1 MVKKFRFSL
10 RKRNKATALPPS
22 TTQKNVSNSN
32 KKLGKK
38 KIGYELNT
46 APSPSTDE
54 VSLLTNLTGMPPEQ
68 STPDRLRNL
77 GQVAPLLPP
86 NNNQGVA
93 TTLYTGTYSS
103 PPSTPSKDGGMNIN
117 VLDTSVDEISVMTPS
132 GIPSPDKGTNKSGQQ
147 QQRMA
152 PQILNYGEDD
162 DSQDLIVYEDEKSD
176 DYISTADA
184 TPQNTVDIPLPIRLK
199 PTTSSPLFPSSLND
213 NDKKPLSPSKKVSF
227 KKSKR
232 SSLSKAASRKL
243 ISSKSW
249 LTSTKFF
256 ERRVDSAFSTVDV
269 DKSGDVTC
277 EELYAGLLLIHLK
290 MAIYVGAPACRV

>member
-1 MVKKFRFSL
+1 MAKKFRFSL

-22 TTQKNVSNSN
+22 TTQKNVR
-32 KKLGKK
+32 LGKK

-54 VSLLTNLTGMPPEQ
+54 VSLLTNLTGMPPE
-68 STPDRLRNL
+68 SPDRLRSL

-86 NNNQGVA
+86 PNNNQGVA
-93 TTLYTGTYSS
+93 TKLYTGTYS

-132 GIPSPDKGTNKSGQQ
+132 GVPSPDKGTNKSGQQ

-176 DYISTADA
+176 DYISTAE

-199 PTTSSPLFPSSLND
+199 PTISSPLFPSSND
-213 NDKKPLSPSKKVSF
+213 DDDKLLSPSKKVSF

-232 SSLSKAASRKL
+232 SSSLSKAASKKL

>member
-1 MVKKFRFSL
+1 MAKKFRFTL

-22 TTQKNVSNSN
+22 TTQKKYVSNSN

-46 APSPSTDE
+46 ASSPSTDE
-54 VSLLTNLTGMPPEQ
+54 VSLLTNITGMPPE
-68 STPDRLRNL
+68 SPERLRNL

-86 NNNQGVA
+86 PNNQGVA
-93 TTLYTGTYSS
+93 TTLYTGTYS

-117 VLDTSVDEISVMTPS
+117 VLDTSVDDISVMTPS
-132 GIPSPDKGTNKSGQQ
+132 GIPSPDKGTNKSGK

-152 PQILNYGEDD
+152 PQILYYDEDD

-199 PTTSSPLFPSSLND
+199 PAISSPLFPSSND
-213 NDKKPLSPSKKVSF
+213 DDKLLLSPSKKVSF

-232 SSLSKAASRKL
+232 SSSLSKAASRKL

>member
-1 MVKKFRFSL
+1 MAKKFRFSL

-22 TTQKNVSNSN
+22 TTQKNVSNTY

-46 APSPSTDE
+46 TASPSTDE
-54 VSLLTNLTGMPPEQ
+54 VSLLTNLTGMPPE
-68 STPDRLRNL
+68 SPDRLRNL
-77 GQVAPLLPP
+77 GQQVAPLLPP
-86 NNNQGVA
+86 PNNQVGVA
-93 TTLYTGTYSS
+93 TTLYTGTLYS

-117 VLDTSVDEISVMTPS
+117 VLDKSVDDISVMTPS
-132 GIPSPDKGTNKSGQQ
+132 GIPSPDKGTNTSCQQ
-147 QQRMA
+147 KDRMA
-152 PQILNYGEDD
+152 PQILNYGGEDD

-176 DYISTADA
+176 DYIPTVE

-199 PTTSSPLFPSSLND
+199 PTTSSPLFPLSSND
-213 NDKKPLSPSKKVSF
+213 DDNKPLTPSKKVSF

-232 SSLSKAASRKL
+232 SSLSKAASKKL

-256 ERRVDSAFSTVDV
+256 ESRVDSAFDTVDV
-269 DKSGDVTC
+269 DKSGDVTL

>member
-1 MVKKFRFSL
+1 MAKKFRFSL

-32 KKLGKK
+32 NKKLGKK

-46 APSPSTDE
+46 AASPSTDE
-54 VSLLTNLTGMPPEQ
+54 VSLLTNLTGIPPE
-68 STPDRLRNL
+68 SPDRLRNL
-77 GQVAPLLPP
+77 GQQVAPLLPP
-86 NNNQGVA
+86 SNNQGVA
-93 TTLYTGTYSS
+93 TTLYKGNYS

-117 VLDTSVDEISVMTPS
+117 VLDESVDDISVMTPS
-132 GIPSPDKGTNKSGQQ
+132 GMPSPDKGTNTSGK
-147 QQRMA
+147 QRMA

-199 PTTSSPLFPSSLND
+199 PTISSPLFPSSND
-213 NDKKPLSPSKKVSF
+213 DNKPLSPSKKVSF

-256 ERRVDSAFSTVDV
+256 ESRVDSAFQTVDV

>member
-1 MVKKFRFSL
+1 MAKKFCFSL
-10 RKRNKATALPPS
+10 RKRNTKAALPPS
-22 TTQKNVSNSN
+22 TSLNKTQIKNVRE

-54 VSLLTNLTGMPPEQ
+54 VSLLTNLTGMPPE
-68 STPDRLRNL
+68 SPDRLRSL

-86 NNNQGVA
+86 ANNQGVA

-132 GIPSPDKGTNKSGQQ
+132 GIPSPDKGTDESGQQ

-152 PQILNYGEDD
+152 PQILNYCEDD

-176 DYISTADA
+176 DYISTAE

-199 PTTSSPLFPSSLND
+199 PTISSPLFPSSND
-213 NDKKPLSPSKKVSF
+213 DDDKLLLSPSKKVSF

-256 ERRVDSAFSTVDV
+256 ESRVDSAFQTVDV

>member
-1 MVKKFRFSL
+1 MAKKFRFSL
-10 RKRNKATALPPS
+10 RKRNKAAALPPS
-22 TTQKNVSNSN
+22 TTQKNVSNSNN

-46 APSPSTDE
+46 ASSPSTDE
-54 VSLLTNLTGMPPEQ
+54 VSLLTNLTGMPPE
-68 STPDRLRNL
+68 SPDRLRNL
-77 GQVAPLLPP
+77 GQQVAPLLPPP

-93 TTLYTGTYSS
+93 TTLYTGTYVYS

-117 VLDTSVDEISVMTPS
+117 VLDKSVDDISVMTPS
-132 GIPSPDKGTNKSGQQ
+132 GIHSPDKGTTSGQD
-147 QQRMA
+147 RMA
-152 PQILNYGEDD
+152 PQILNYGGEDD

-176 DYISTADA
+176 DYIPTVE

-199 PTTSSPLFPSSLND
+199 PTTSSPLFPLSSND
-213 NDKKPLSPSKKVSF
+213 DNNKPLSPSKKVSF

-232 SSLSKAASRKL
+232 SSLSKAASKKL

-256 ERRVDSAFSTVDV
+256 ERRVDSAFATVDV

>member
-1 MVKKFRFSL
+1 MAKKFRFSL
-10 RKRNKATALPPS
+10 LRKRNTKALPLS
-22 TTQKNVSNSN
+22 TTQKNVSNSNN

-46 APSPSTDE
+46 ASSPSTDE
-54 VSLLTNLTGMPPEQ
+54 VSLLTNLTGMPPE
-68 STPDRLRNL
+68 SPDRLRSL

-86 NNNQGVA
+86 PNNQGVA
-93 TTLYTGTYSS
+93 TKLYTGTYS

-176 DYISTADA
+176 DYISTAE

-199 PTTSSPLFPSSLND
+199 PTISSPLFPSSND
-213 NDKKPLSPSKKVSF
+213 HDNKLLLSPSKKVSF

-232 SSLSKAASRKL
+232 SSLSKAASKKL

-256 ERRVDSAFSTVDV
+256 ERRVDSAFSTIDV